1 MRQPRPARR
10 PAFDGGSAGEDGAI
24 VPVFAP
30 RSSRYLAR
38 MVSLF
43 DILGPV
49 MVGPSSSHTAGACRL
64 GLMARAI
71 LGATPE
77 RATVRLHGSF
87 AATGEGHG
95 TQRAI
100 VGGLAGISPD
110 DLRLRD
116 AYEEARAVGMTWEF
130 EEVDLGE
137 EAHPNTAILEVE
149 RGEARVVLR
158 GASIGGGR
166 IEVTEVDGFAV
177 SLGGDYHT
185 VVLQA
190 HDEPGTIAAVAGV
203 LARHG
208 VNLATMRVDRTGR
221 NQDALM
227 TIEADQPVP
236 EAALHEIRGFPWL
249 RALRHVAKIS

>member
-1 MRQPRPARR
+1 
-10 PAFDGGSAGEDGAI
+10 
-24 VPVFAP
+24 
-30 RSSRYLAR
+30 

-71 LGATPE
+71 AGGTPA
-77 RATVRLHGSF
+77 RALIRLHGSF

-100 VGGLAGISPD
+100 VGGLIGLPPD
-110 DLRLRD
+110 DLRLRN
-116 AYEEARAVGMTWEF
+116 AYDEANAAGLTWEF
-130 EEVDLGE
+130 QEVDLGE
-137 EAHPNTAILEVE
+137 EAHPNTAIFEIE
-149 RGEARVVLR
+149 RAGETTALR
-158 GASIGGGR
+158 GASVGGGR
-166 IEVTEVDGFAV
+166 IEVTELNGFPV

-185 VVLQA
+185 LVALAQ
-190 HDEPGTIAAVAGV
+190 DRPGTIASIAAL
-203 LARHG
+203 LATEG

-221 NQDALM
+221 LEDALM

-236 EAALHEIRGFPWL
+236 DVALEGIRAFPWL
-249 RALRHVAKIS
+249 HWVRRIEKIA